1 MAYQNVGT
9 PRFYVD
15 YLSYWHSQG
24 LLRGV
29 GTYSWYSNDLID
41 GSLFGLNPSN
51 TTEITANVGN
61 NAYFWLVFNF
71 YNHAQT
77 VINYET
83 IPNAKMFSGVL
94 GHNFASLGN
103 DYTSRE
109 TNIEG
114 SGSEG
119 TVGDGII
126 NPLNELSSLDGFTI
140 IPHTP
145 NTTETSGIHFKI
157 FATQGDVFNF
167 GSFVYG
173 NYYDMPHSPDL
184 SLTMSHEYDGLKTVE
199 TKGGAILSD
208 MRYHKVPMWGEN
220 KEAWQLGD
228 WQQLNSGRRVWDL
241 SFSYLSASDI
251 EPYSHSWYEWTS
263 DTDMG
268 IGATEPA
275 QDNWFTNVLYYTN
288 GGQLPFI
295 FQPDKDATYDEDT
308 YTVPEFAICRFDM
321 DTFTRTQ
328 VSSNVYN
335 MKIKIVES
343 W

>member
-1 MAYQNVGT
+1 MAYQNVAT

-103 DYTSRE
+103 YYTSRE

-126 NPLNELSSLDGFTI
+126 NPLNEASSLDGFTI

-184 SLTMSHEYDGLKTVE
+184 SLTMSHEYDGIKTIT
-199 TKGGAILSD
+199 TKGGSTLSNVSH
-208 MRYHKVPMWGEN
+208 YKPPKWGGR
-220 KEAWQLGD
+220 EAWQLGD
-228 WQQLNSGRRVWDL
+228 FPYYYNGRRSWDL
-241 SFSYLSASDI
+241 SFSYISDSDI
-251 EPYSHSWYEWTS
+251 EPYSYYGNKYNGNTS
-263 DTDMG
+263 EEGT
-268 IGATEPA
+268 
-275 QDNWFTNVLYYTN
+275 DNWFQNVLYYTM
-288 GGQLPFI
+288 GGHLPFI
-295 FQPDKDATYDEDT
+295 FCPDSSIEYYYDSSHPENPPRT
-308 YTVPEFAICRFDM
+308 PEFAICRLDM
-321 DTFTRTQ
+321 NSIKRTQ
-328 VSSNVYN
+328 VANNVYN
-335 MKIKIVES
+335 MKVKIVES